1 MVTLYCVDS
10 FDSIGRVKRSFYK
23 LLDNAKRT
31 VKETIDE
38 VPKNQRDFVTI
49 RREVGPTEEAIRQ
62 GRYTTST
69 PIWSYGFFELDAL
82 ENLEE

>member
-62 GRYTTST
+62 GHYTTSD
-69 PIWSYGFFELDAL
+69 PIWSYGFFGLEDL